1 MLGLIFV
8 GVITTAGYVHIFYL
22 SKATHVE
29 IDMLWLTLQLLAMFI
44 HAISHTVRQNL
55 TEFWPFWTPFPIRF
69 SKLTEFSYHLISYVL
84 KN

>member
-29 IDMLWLTLQLLAMFI
+29 IDMLWLTLQLLAKFTHI
-44 HAISHTVRQNL
+44 L
-55 TEFWPFWTPFPIRF
+55 P
-69 SKLTEFSYHLISYVL
+69 L
-84 KN
+84 